1 MPNQG
6 IGGWVSEGSKK
17 PNLYFGVLKR
27 VKNGLK
33 LAKSQIHT
41 SGIDVVSARIQTF
54 IAGHVRQAT
63 PGLPISKILKDC
75 RQCVKLVLG
84 PDLPSRACFKK
95 IFYLAGMYGWIL
107 TLVRG
112 YYTLLLTTLS
122 KDCAH
127 PMENVTNRPA

>member
-1 MPNQG
+1 M
-6 IGGWVSEGSKK
+6 

-41 SGIDVVSARIQTF
+41 SGNGVVSARITDFASKLF

-63 PGLPISKILKDC
+63 PSLPIPKISSDC

-84 PDLPSRACFKK
+84 PESGFL
-95 IFYLAGMYGWIL
+95 
-107 TLVRG
+107 
-112 YYTLLLTTLS
+112 
-122 KDCAH
+122 
-127 PMENVTNRPA
+127 